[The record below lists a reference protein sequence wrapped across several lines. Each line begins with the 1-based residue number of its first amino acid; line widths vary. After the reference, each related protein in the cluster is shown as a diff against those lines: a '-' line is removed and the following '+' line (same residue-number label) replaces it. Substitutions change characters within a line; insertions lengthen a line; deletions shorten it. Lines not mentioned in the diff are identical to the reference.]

1 MERGHLKMK
10 ILIISQYFFPEDF
23 KVNDIAF
30 DFVKR
35 GHDVTVFTAK
45 PNYPQGKFY
54 DGYSFFSRKSEIING
69 VTVIRIPIFPR
80 LDSSGKFLIL
90 NYLSFIF
97 FSWIFKYRVKG
108 NFDIIFSHLPS
119 PLIAA
124 IPAIWFKRKF
134 NAKLY
139 LWVLDLWPESVQAN
153 SSLKGGFVIK
163 QLNKVIKRIYENTD
177 TILVPSNAF
186 KESILEKGISQS
198 KTIKYFPNWAEDVFV
213 KNIEI
218 DATLPDLPAGFN
230 IMFAGNIGDSQ
241 DFEAILKAAKRTEND
256 QINWILVGDGRKV
269 TWIKTAIAENNLKN
283 VYLLG
288 RFPLKSMPAMF
299 QKADAMLVSLK
310 DEPTFA
316 LTIPAKVQAYMASG
330 KIILGMFNGEGQ
342 TLINESKVGFAIDAG
357 DFEGLVEIAKKIKQ
371 FSETQKSVMEQT
383 SKEFYLKNF
392 EKKYLFDFLEND
404 FKTKR

>member
-1 MERGHLKMK
+1 MK
-10 ILIISQYFFPEDF
+10 ILIVSQYFFPEDF

-35 GHDVTVFTAK
+35 GHEVTVFTAK

-54 DGYSFFSRKSEIING
+54 DGYGFFSNKFEIING
-69 VTVIRIPIFPR
+69 VEVIRIPIFPR
-80 LDSSGKFLIL
+80 LNSSGKYLIL

-97 FSWIFKYRVKG
+97 FGFIYKFRVKG
-108 NFDIIFSHLPS
+108 KFDIIFSHLPS

-153 SSLKGGFVIK
+153 SKLKDGFVIR
-163 QLNKVIKRIYENTD
+163 QLNKCIKYIYKNTD
-177 TILVPSNAF
+177 TILVPSKVFQN
-186 KESILEKGISQS
+186 SILNKGVDAD
-198 KTIKYFPNWAEDVFV
+198 KVIKYFPNWAEDVFV
-213 KNIEI
+213 NPVKI
-218 DATLPDLPAGFN
+218 DVDLPNLPNGFN

-241 DFEAILKAAKRTEND
+241 DFEAILEAAKLTVND
-256 QINWILVGDGRKV
+256 KINWILVGGGRKV
-269 TWIKTAIAENNLKN
+269 NWIKSEIENLNIANIF
-283 VYLLG
+283 LLG
-288 RFPLKSMPAMF
+288 RYPLTFMPAMF

-316 LTIPAKVQAYMASG
+316 LTIPAKVQAYLASG

-342 TLINESKVGFAIDAG
+342 NLINESNAGFAVNAG
-357 DFEGLVEIAKKIKQ
+357 DFIGLVEMAKKVKD
-371 FSETQKSVMEQT
+371 FSTEQKYEMEKT
-383 SKEFYLKNF
+383 SKEFYLNNF
-392 EKKYLFDFLEND
+392 EKNFLFDFLEND
-404 FKTKR
+404 FTAQL